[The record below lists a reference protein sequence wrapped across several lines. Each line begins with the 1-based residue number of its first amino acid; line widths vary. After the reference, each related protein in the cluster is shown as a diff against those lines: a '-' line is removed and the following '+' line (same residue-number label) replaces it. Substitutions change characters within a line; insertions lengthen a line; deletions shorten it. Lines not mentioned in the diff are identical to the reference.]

1 VLISTII
8 IIGGEHTITKKTSTA
23 MKTNKNTKALRTAIP
38 ALVRDTLKLQE
49 KDIIIWNIN
58 DETKEIKVSKVE

>member
-1 VLISTII
+1 
-8 IIGGEHTITKKTSTA
+8 

-58 DETKEIKVSKVE
+58 DETKKITVSKVE